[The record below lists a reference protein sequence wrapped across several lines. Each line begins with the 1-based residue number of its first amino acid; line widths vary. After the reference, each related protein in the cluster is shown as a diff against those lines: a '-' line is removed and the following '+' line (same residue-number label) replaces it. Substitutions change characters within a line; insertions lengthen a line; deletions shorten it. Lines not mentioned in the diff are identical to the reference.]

1 MTSLLH
7 DSILLHQLNAFLGQL
22 DGAGSAVVRA
32 GLLFVCVVRDALH
45 PRHRQHIRTL
55 FEVGITVLQIF
66 PFREYRA
73 QDAALLAVAA
83 GLDGVQRHGRG
94 VEPGVVVGA
103 VHAAA

>member
-73 QDAALLAVAA
+73 QDAALLASAA
-83 GLDGVQRHGRG
+83 GLDGV
-94 VEPGVVVGA
+94 
-103 VHAAA
+103 